1 MPDVTFTFSGDSTSL
16 QNALNEI
23 KGEVGKTKESVQGL
37 AGQFV
42 ASFAA
47 IGAAIAAVK
56 GAFATLG
63 GISAEAARMEQ
74 TGLAFKVMMG
84 DAAAA
89 AEYVAKLRKY
99 AAETPFEFGDIS
111 DAGKTLLSMGT
122 AADKSIEVIRKLG
135 DIASVSGKPL
145 KELAFLYA
153 KVQNSGLSNEVAE
166 SLEMQGVPIRK
177 LIAEMKGIS
186 FEEVFKGISKRQF
199 NLDDLDAAL
208 DKLTGPGGLLENM
221 TKLQSQTFS
230 GALSTLTD
238 GFSALAVEMGTPIN
252 AAILPVLGELTAYVD
267 SLTPTVQ
274 QFAQTLATVFE
285 GAVAVI
291 TPIVSGIGEL
301 VSILGGAETVIAS
314 AAAAMLL
321 YVGNTKTAVTSTV
334 SFRAQLTALGN
345 TIKGLSFSSFVTAY
359 RTALSGLRT
368 AMSATLAGLK
378 VTWSIAW
385 STMATVTRAAMVAV
399 KAAIVS
405 TGIGLIIVG
414 IGEALGALYSWFM
427 GNSEAAE
434 KAAESTRQFEKSL
447 RNLNKQADKV
457 KTYEQYD
464 SFMEQLDERM
474 DDLREERSM
483 AVAKDEDEEVIELLD
498 QQLARLRQRKR
509 HYEETLPIQIEEAIA
524 AERAAEAMRRQQE
537 EAAELERKLAAARD
551 KLNDLY
557 RRQRETERE
566 QYLSGLAPEVQ
577 IQLRLSDATAYGQAR
592 HTIESLRQEMK
603 DISNK
608 SIVTDEDVARYQ
620 LLSST
625 YNKIVELQRRGR
637 EEAERTAEA
646 ERRRAEEAARQEK
659 ARQRAA
665 SDYDMAVKMLQAE
678 IAGNEKRLAVLK
690 QQQRITQLTAEYQR
704 QGLEDAEAR
713 AKRMVALEKQL
724 ERQQEKQREQEER
737 RQQQQGRGRP
747 QGSRTSDSF
756 ASVGGGGRSVVI
768 GGPLISET
776 KKQTRLLEGIGNN
789 TRRPPT
795 IKVSGNVEA
804 VISR

>member
-1 MPDVTFTFSGDSTSL
+1 MPDVTFTFTGDSTSL

-89 AEYVAKLRKY
+89 AEYVDKLRKY

-186 FEEVFKGISKRQF
+186 FEDVFKGISKRQF

-368 AMSATLAGLK
+368 AMSSTLAGLK

-646 ERRRAEEAARQEK
+646 ERRRAEEAARQEQ

-713 AKRMVALEKQL
+713 AKRMVALERQL

>member
-1 MPDVTFTFSGDSTSL
+1 MADVTFTFSGDASSL
-16 QNALNEI
+16 QSALNEI
-23 KGEVGKTKESVQGL
+23 KGEISKTKEAVSTL
-37 AGQFV
+37 AGR
-42 ASFAA
+42 FAMAFTA
-47 IGAAIAAVK
+47 IQGGINAVK
-56 GAFATLG
+56 SAFSTLG
-63 GISAEAARMEQ
+63 GISSEAARMEQ

-89 AEYVAKLRKY
+89 AEYVEKLRVY

-153 KVQNSGLSNEVAE
+153 KVQNSGLTNEVAE

-186 FEEVFKGISKRQF
+186 FADVVKGISKRQF

-238 GFSALAVEMGTPIN
+238 GFSALAVELGTPIN
-252 AAILPVLGELTAYVD
+252 AAILPVLADLTAYVD
-267 SLTPTVQ
+267 SITPAVQ
-274 QFAQTLATVFE
+274 QFGQTLASVFE
-285 GAVAVI
+285 GTVSVI

-301 VSILGGAETVIAS
+301 VSILGGAETVVAAV
-314 AAAAMLL
+314 AAALL
-321 YVGNTKTAVTSTV
+321 MYVGNTKAATVSTV
-334 SFRAQLTALGN
+334 SFRAQMVTLGN
-345 TIKGLSFSSFVTAY
+345 TIKGLSFSSFVSGY
-359 RTALSGLRT
+359 RAALTGLKS
-368 AMSATLAGLK
+368 AMSSTLAGLK

-385 STMATVTRAAMVAV
+385 STMATVTRTAMVAV

-434 KAAESTRQFEKSL
+434 RAAESTRQFEKSL

-474 DDLREERSM
+474 DDLREERRM
-483 AVAKDEDEEVIELLD
+483 AVAKDEDEEVIKLLD
-498 QQLARLRQRKR
+498 QQIARLRQKKR
-509 HYEETLPIQIEEAIA
+509 HYEETLPIQIEEAIE

-577 IQLRLSDATAYGQAR
+577 IQLRLADATAYGQAR
-592 HTIESLRQEMK
+592 HTIESLRQEMEAIMRK
-603 DISNK
+603 PV
-608 SIVTDEDVARYQ
+608 VTEEDAARYQ
-620 LLSST
+620 MLAAT

-637 EEAERTAEA
+637 EEAERTAET
-646 ERRRAEEAARQEK
+646 ERRRAEEAAKQEQ
-659 ARQRAA
+659 ARENAA
-665 SDYDMAVKMLQAE
+665 RDYDMAVKMLQAE
-678 IAGNEKRLAVLK
+678 IAGNERRLEVLK

-704 QGLEDAEAR
+704 QGLSDAEAR

-724 ERQQEKQREQEER
+724 EEMQEKQKEKEQR
-737 RQQQQGRGRP
+737 QQGRSRQ
-747 QGSRTSDSF
+747 QGTRISDSF
-756 ASVGGGGRSVVI
+756 AGVGGGGRSVVI

-776 KKQTRLLEGIGNN
+776 KKQTRLLEDIGNN
-789 TRRPPT
+789 TKRPPT
-795 IKVSGNVEA
+795 VQVSGNVEA

>member
-1 MPDVTFTFSGDSTSL
+1 MSDVTFTFSGDASSL

-89 AEYVAKLRKY
+89 AEYVAKLREY

-186 FEEVFKGISKRQF
+186 FEDVFKGISKRQF

-368 AMSATLAGLK
+368 AMSSTLAGLK

-509 HYEETLPIQIEEAIA
+509 HYEETLPIRIEEAIA

-646 ERRRAEEAARQEK
+646 ERRRAEEAARQEQ

>member
-89 AEYVAKLRKY
+89 AEYVAKLREY

-186 FEEVFKGISKRQF
+186 FEDVFKGISKRQF

-368 AMSATLAGLK
+368 AMSSTLAGLK

-646 ERRRAEEAARQEK
+646 ERRRAEEAARQEQ

>member
-1 MPDVTFTFSGDSTSL
+1 
-16 QNALNEI
+16 
-23 KGEVGKTKESVQGL
+23 
-37 AGQFV
+37 
-42 ASFAA
+42 
-47 IGAAIAAVK
+47 
-56 GAFATLG
+56 
-63 GISAEAARMEQ
+63 
-74 TGLAFKVMMG
+74 
-84 DAAAA
+84 
-89 AEYVAKLRKY
+89 
-99 AAETPFEFGDIS
+99 
-111 DAGKTLLSMGT
+111 
-122 AADKSIEVIRKLG
+122 
-135 DIASVSGKPL
+135 
-145 KELAFLYA
+145 
-153 KVQNSGLSNEVAE
+153 
-166 SLEMQGVPIRK
+166 
-177 LIAEMKGIS
+177 
-186 FEEVFKGISKRQF
+186 
-199 NLDDLDAAL
+199 
-208 DKLTGPGGLLENM
+208 
-221 TKLQSQTFS
+221 
-230 GALSTLTD
+230 
-238 GFSALAVEMGTPIN
+238 
-252 AAILPVLGELTAYVD
+252 
-267 SLTPTVQ
+267 
-274 QFAQTLATVFE
+274 
-285 GAVAVI
+285 
-291 TPIVSGIGEL
+291 
-301 VSILGGAETVIAS
+301 
-314 AAAAMLL
+314 
-321 YVGNTKTAVTSTV
+321 
-334 SFRAQLTALGN
+334 
-345 TIKGLSFSSFVTAY
+345 
-359 RTALSGLRT
+359 
-368 AMSATLAGLK
+368 
-378 VTWSIAW
+378 
-385 STMATVTRAAMVAV
+385 
-399 KAAIVS
+399 
-405 TGIGLIIVG
+405 
-414 IGEALGALYSWFM
+414 
-427 GNSEAAE
+427 
-434 KAAESTRQFEKSL
+434 
-447 RNLNKQADKV
+447 
-457 KTYEQYD
+457 
-464 SFMEQLDERM
+464 
-474 DDLREERSM
+474 M

-646 ERRRAEEAARQEK
+646 ERRRAEEAARQEQ

-713 AKRMVALEKQL
+713 AKRMVALERQL

>member
-1 MPDVTFTFSGDSTSL
+1 MADVSFTFTGDSASL
-16 QNALNEI
+16 QAALNEI

-42 ASFAA
+42 TAFAA
-47 IGAAIAAVK
+47 IGAAIAGVK
-56 GAFATLG
+56 SAFATLG

-89 AEYVAKLRKY
+89 AEYVAKLREY

-122 AADKSIEVIRKLG
+122 NAEKSIEVIRKLG

-186 FEEVFKGISKRQF
+186 FEQVFQGISKRQF

-267 SLTPTVQ
+267 SLTPTIQ
-274 QFAQTLATVFE
+274 QFGQTLATVFE
-285 GAVAVI
+285 GTVAVI
-291 TPIVSGIGEL
+291 SPIVSGIGEL
-301 VSILGGAETVIAS
+301 VSILGGAETVIAA
-314 AAAAMLL
+314 AAAAMLM

-359 RTALSGLRT
+359 RTALSGLKS

-385 STMATVTRAAMVAV
+385 STMAAVTRAAMVAV

-474 DDLREERSM
+474 DDLREERRM
-483 AVAKDEDEEVIELLD
+483 AVAKDEDEEVIKLLD
-498 QQLARLRQRKR
+498 QQISRLRQKKR

-524 AERAAEAMRRQQE
+524 AERAAEAMRKQAE
-537 EAAELERKLAAARD
+537 EAAELERKLQAARE

-557 RRQRETERE
+557 RRQRQTERE

-577 IQLRLSDATAYGQAR
+577 IQLRLADATAYGQTR
-592 HTIESLRQEMK
+592 HTIETLRKEME
-603 DISNK
+603 DIMRK
-608 SIVTDEDVARYQ
+608 PVVTEQDVARYEM
-620 LLSST
+620 LAST
-625 YNKIVELQRRGR
+625 YNKITELQRRGR
-637 EEAERTAEA
+637 EEAERTAET
-646 ERRRAEEAARQEK
+646 ERRRAEEAAKQEQ
-659 ARQRAA
+659 ARQNAA
-665 SDYDMAVKMLQAE
+665 RDYDMAEKMLQAE
-678 IAGNEKRLAVLK
+678 IAGNERRLEVLK

-724 ERQQEKQREQEER
+724 EEAQEKQKQQEQK
-737 RQQQQGRGRP
+737 QQGRSRQ
-747 QGSRTSDSF
+747 QGTRITDSM
-756 ASVGGGGRSVVI
+756 AGVGGGGRSVVI
-768 GGPLISET
+768 GGPLVSET

-789 TRRPPT
+789 TRRGPT
-795 IKVSGNVEA
+795 IQVSGNVEA

>member
-1 MPDVTFTFSGDSTSL
+1 MADVTFTFSGDATDL

-23 KGEVGKTKESVQGL
+23 KGEIGKTKESVKGL
-37 AGQFV
+37 AGQFA

-56 GAFATLG
+56 GAFSTLG

-89 AEYVAKLRKY
+89 AEYVEKLRVY

-122 AADKSIEVIRKLG
+122 AAEKSIEVIRKLG

-186 FEEVFKGISKRQF
+186 FEDVFKGISKRQF

-252 AAILPVLGELTAYVD
+252 AAILPVLADLTAYVD
-267 SLTPTVQ
+267 SLTPTIQ
-274 QFAQTLATVFE
+274 QFGQTLASIFE
-285 GAVAVI
+285 GTVSVI

-301 VSILGGAETVIAS
+301 VSILGGAETVIA
-314 AAAAMLL
+314 AAATAMLM
-321 YVGNTKTAVTSTV
+321 YVGNTKTATTSTV
-334 SFRAQLTALGN
+334 SFRAQLVAMGN
-345 TIKGLSFSSFVTAY
+345 TIKGLSFSSFVTGY
-359 RTALSGLRT
+359 RTALSGLKT
-368 AMSATLAGLK
+368 AMSSTLAGLK
-378 VTWSIAW
+378 ITWSIAW
-385 STMATVTRAAMVAV
+385 STMATVTRTAMVAV

-434 KAAESTRQFEKSL
+434 RAAESTREFEKSL
-447 RNLNKQADKV
+447 RNLNKQAEKV
-457 KTYEQYD
+457 KTHEQYE
-464 SFMEQLDERM
+464 SFMEQLEERM
-474 DDLREERSM
+474 EDLRDQRSM
-483 AVAKDEDEEVIELLD
+483 AVAKDEDEEVIKLLD
-498 QQLARLRQRKR
+498 QQLARLRERKR
-509 HYEETLPIQIEEAIA
+509 NYEETLPKQVEAAQA
-524 AERAAEAMRRQQE
+524 AERAAEALRRQRE
-537 EAAELERKLAAARD
+537 EAAELEKKLAAARE
-551 KLNDLY
+551 KLYDMAQ
-557 RRQRETERE
+557 RQRETERE
-566 QYLSGLAPEVQ
+566 NYLSGLDTNTQ
-577 IQLRLSDATAYGQAR
+577 IELRLADATAYGQAR
-592 HTIESLRQEMK
+592 HTIETLRQEMQ
-603 DISNK
+603 DILNK
-608 SIVTDEDVARYQ
+608 PIITPEDTARYEK
-620 LLSST
+620 LAST

-637 EEAERTAEA
+637 EEAERTAET
-646 ERRRAEEAARQEK
+646 ERRRAEEAAKQEQ

-665 SDYDMAVKMLQAE
+665 SDYDMAVKMLRAE
-678 IAGNEKRLAVLK
+678 IAGNEKRLEVLK

-724 ERQQEKQREQEER
+724 EDMQEKQEKREK
-737 RQQQQGRGRP
+737 QQQGR
-747 QGSRTSDSF
+747 SRQSSTRISDSH

-795 IKVSGNVEA
+795 VQVTGNVEA

>member
-1 MPDVTFTFSGDSTSL
+1 MADVTFTFTGDSTSL

-89 AEYVAKLRKY
+89 AEYVDKLRKY

-186 FEEVFKGISKRQF
+186 FEDVFKGISKRQF

-368 AMSATLAGLK
+368 AMSSTLAGLK

-620 LLSST
+620 LLPST

-646 ERRRAEEAARQEK
+646 ERRRAEEAARQEQ

-747 QGSRTSDSF
+747 QGTRTSDSF

>member
-1 MPDVTFTFSGDSTSL
+1 MADVTFTFSGDASDL

-23 KGEVGKTKESVQGL
+23 KGEIGKTKESVKGL
-37 AGQFV
+37 AGQFT

-47 IGAAIAAVK
+47 IGVAIAAVK
-56 GAFATLG
+56 GAFSTLG

-89 AEYVAKLRKY
+89 AEYVEKLRVY

-122 AADKSIEVIRKLG
+122 AAEKSIEVIRKLG

-186 FEEVFKGISKRQF
+186 FEDVFKGISKRQF

-252 AAILPVLGELTAYVD
+252 AAILPVLADLTAYVD
-267 SLTPTVQ
+267 SLTPTIQ
-274 QFAQTLATVFE
+274 QFGQTLATIFE
-285 GAVAVI
+285 GTVSII

-314 AAAAMLL
+314 AAAAMLM
-321 YVGNTKTAVTSTV
+321 YVGNTKTATTSTV

-345 TIKGLSFSSFVTAY
+345 TIKGLSFSSFVTGY
-359 RTALSGLRT
+359 RTALSGLKT
-368 AMSATLAGLK
+368 AMSSTLAGLK

-385 STMATVTRAAMVAV
+385 STMATVTRTAMVAV

-434 KAAESTRQFEKSL
+434 RAAESTREFEKSL
-447 RNLNKQADKV
+447 RNLNKQAEKV
-457 KTYEQYD
+457 KTHEQYE
-464 SFMEQLDERM
+464 SFMEQLEERM
-474 DDLREERSM
+474 EDLRDQRSM
-483 AVAKDEDEEVIELLD
+483 AVAKDEDEEVIKLLD
-498 QQLARLRQRKR
+498 QQLAQLRERKR
-509 HYEETLPIQIEEAIA
+509 HYEETLPKQVEAAQA
-524 AERAAEAMRRQQE
+524 AERAAEALRRQRE
-537 EAAELERKLAAARD
+537 EAAELEKKLAAARE
-551 KLNDLY
+551 KLYDMAQ
-557 RRQRETERE
+557 RQRETERE
-566 QYLSGLAPEVQ
+566 NYLSGLDTNTQ
-577 IQLRLSDATAYGQAR
+577 IELRLADATAYGQAR
-592 HTIESLRQEMK
+592 HTIDTLRQEMQ
-603 DISNK
+603 DILNK
-608 SIVTDEDVARYQ
+608 PIITPEDTARYEK
-620 LLSST
+620 LAST

-637 EEAERTAEA
+637 EEAERTAET
-646 ERRRAEEAARQEK
+646 ERRRAEEAAKQEQ

-678 IAGNEKRLAVLK
+678 IAGNEKRLEVLK

-724 ERQQEKQREQEER
+724 EQMQEKQEKREK
-737 RQQQQGRGRP
+737 QQQGRNR
-747 QGSRTSDSF
+747 QSSTRITDSY

-795 IKVSGNVEA
+795 VQVTGNVEA

>member
-1 MPDVTFTFSGDSTSL
+1 MSDVTFTFTGDASSL

-89 AEYVAKLRKY
+89 AEYVDKLRKY

-186 FEEVFKGISKRQF
+186 FEDVFKGISKRQF

-274 QFAQTLATVFE
+274 QFAQTLASVFE

-368 AMSATLAGLK
+368 AMSSTFAGLK

-620 LLSST
+620 MLSST

-646 ERRRAEEAARQEK
+646 ERRRAEEAARQEQ

-713 AKRMVALEKQL
+713 AKRMVALERQL

>member
-1 MPDVTFTFSGDSTSL
+1 MADVSFTFTGDSASL
-16 QNALNEI
+16 QAALNEI

-42 ASFAA
+42 TAFAA
-47 IGAAIAAVK
+47 IGAAIAGVK
-56 GAFATLG
+56 SAFATLG

-89 AEYVAKLRKY
+89 AEYVAKLREY

-122 AADKSIEVIRKLG
+122 NAEKSIEVIRKLG

-186 FEEVFKGISKRQF
+186 FEQVFQGISKRQF

-267 SLTPTVQ
+267 SLTPTIQ
-274 QFAQTLATVFE
+274 QFGQTLATVFE
-285 GAVAVI
+285 GTVAVI
-291 TPIVSGIGEL
+291 SPIVSGIGEL
-301 VSILGGAETVIAS
+301 VSILGGAETVIAA
-314 AAAAMLL
+314 AAAAMLM

-359 RTALSGLRT
+359 RTALSGLKS
-368 AMSATLAGLK
+368 AMTATLAGLK

-474 DDLREERSM
+474 DDLREERRM
-483 AVAKDEDEEVIELLD
+483 AVAKDEDEEVIKLLD
-498 QQLARLRQRKR
+498 QQISRLRQKKR

-524 AERAAEAMRRQQE
+524 AERAAEAMRKQAE
-537 EAAELERKLAAARD
+537 EAAELERKLQAARE

-557 RRQRETERE
+557 RRQRQTERE
-566 QYLSGLAPEVQ
+566 QYLSGLAPEVP
-577 IQLRLSDATAYGQAR
+577 IQLRLADATEYGKAR
-592 HTIESLRQEMK
+592 HTIESLRQEMQ
-603 DISNK
+603 DIMSK
-608 SIVTDEDVARYQ
+608 TYVTEADVARYEM
-620 LLSST
+620 LAST
-625 YNKIVELQRRGR
+625 YNKIQELQRRGR

-646 ERRRAEEAARQEK
+646 ERRRAEEAAKQEQ
-659 ARQRAA
+659 ARQNAA
-665 SDYDMAVKMLQAE
+665 RDYDMAVKMLQAE
-678 IAGNEKRLAVLK
+678 IAGNEKRLEVLK

-724 ERQQEKQREQEER
+724 EQMQEKQRDKE
-737 RQQQQGRGRP
+737 QQQQGRSR
-747 QGSRTSDSF
+747 QSGSRITDSN
-756 ASVGGGGRSVVI
+756 ASVGGGGRSIVI
-768 GGPLISET
+768 GGPLITET
-776 KKQTRLLEGIGNN
+776 KKQTRILEGIGNN
-789 TRRPPT
+789 TRRTPT
-795 IKVSGNVEA
+795 IQVTGNVDA
-804 VISR
+804 VIGR

>member
-1 MPDVTFTFSGDSTSL
+1 MADVTFTFTGDSTSL

-56 GAFATLG
+56 GAFASLG

-89 AEYVAKLRKY
+89 AEYVDKLRKY

-186 FEEVFKGISKRQF
+186 FEDVFKGISKRQF

-368 AMSATLAGLK
+368 AMSSTLAGLK

-646 ERRRAEEAARQEK
+646 ERRRAEEAARQEQ

>member
-1 MPDVTFTFSGDSTSL
+1 MPDVTFTFTGDSTSL

-89 AEYVAKLRKY
+89 AEYVDKLRKY

-186 FEEVFKGISKRQF
+186 FEDVFKGISKRQF

-368 AMSATLAGLK
+368 AMSSTLAGLK

-498 QQLARLRQRKR
+498 QQLARLRERKR

-646 ERRRAEEAARQEK
+646 ERRRAEEAARQEQ

-795 IKVSGNVEA
+795 IQVSGNVEA

>member
-1 MPDVTFTFSGDSTSL
+1 MADVSFTFSGDASSL

-23 KGEVGKTKESVQGL
+23 KGEISKTKEAVSSL
-37 AGQFV
+37 AGR
-42 ASFAA
+42 FAMAFTA
-47 IGAAIAAVK
+47 IQGGINAVK
-56 GAFATLG
+56 SAFGTLG

-89 AEYVAKLRKY
+89 AEYVEKLRQY

-122 AADKSIEVIRKLG
+122 AAEKSIEVIRKLG

-186 FEEVFKGISKRQF
+186 FEDVFKGISKRQF

-238 GFSALAVEMGTPIN
+238 GFSALAVELGTPIN
-252 AAILPVLGELTAYVD
+252 AAILPVLADLTAYVD
-267 SLTPTVQ
+267 SLTPTIR
-274 QFAQTLATVFE
+274 QFGQTLATIFE
-285 GAVAVI
+285 GTVSII

-301 VSILGGAETVIAS
+301 VSLLGGAETVIAS
-314 AAAAMLL
+314 AAAAMLM
-321 YVGNTKTAVTSTV
+321 YVGNTKAATTSTV
-334 SFRAQLTALGN
+334 SFRAQLVAMGN
-345 TIKGLSFSSFVTAY
+345 TIKGLSFSSFVTGY
-359 RTALSGLRT
+359 RTALSGLKT
-368 AMSATLAGLK
+368 AMSSTLAGLK

-385 STMATVTRAAMVAV
+385 TTMATVTRTAMVAV

-405 TGIGLIIVG
+405 TGIGLIIVA

-434 KAAESTRQFEKSL
+434 RAAESAREFEKSL
-447 RNLNKQADKV
+447 KNINKQAEKV
-457 KTYEQYD
+457 KTHEQYE
-464 SFMEQLDERM
+464 SFMEQLEERM
-474 DDLREERSM
+474 EDLRDQRSM
-483 AVAKDEDEEVIELLD
+483 AVAKDEDEEVIKLLD
-498 QQLARLRQRKR
+498 QQLERLRERKR
-509 HYEETLPIQIEEAIA
+509 HYEETLPKQVEAAIA
-524 AERAAEAMRRQQE
+524 AERAAEALRRQKE
-537 EAAELERKLAAARD
+537 EAAELERKLAAARE
-551 KLNDLY
+551 KLYDLAQ
-557 RRQRETERE
+557 RQRETERE

-577 IQLRLSDATAYGQAR
+577 IKLRLSDATAYGQTI
-592 HTIESLRQEMK
+592 HTIETLRQEMQ
-603 DISNK
+603 DILNK
-608 SIVTDEDVARYQ
+608 PIITPDDTARYEK
-620 LLSST
+620 LAST

-637 EEAERTAEA
+637 EEAERTAET
-646 ERRRAEEAARQEK
+646 ERRRAEEAAKQEQ
-659 ARQRAA
+659 ARQNAA
-665 SDYDMAVKMLQAE
+665 RDYDMAVKMLQAE
-678 IAGNEKRLAVLK
+678 IAGNEKRLEILK

-724 ERQQEKQREQEER
+724 EDMQEKQEKREK
-737 RQQQQGRGRP
+737 QQQGR
-747 QGSRTSDSF
+747 SRQSGTRITDSY

-776 KKQTRLLEGIGNN
+776 KKQTRLLEGIGAN
-789 TRRPPT
+789 TKRTPT
-795 IKVSGNVEA
+795 IQVTGNVDA

>member
-1 MPDVTFTFSGDSTSL
+1 MPDVTFTFSGDSSSL

-608 SIVTDEDVARYQ
+608 AIVTDEDVARYQ

-646 ERRRAEEAARQEK
+646 ERRRAEEAARQEQ

>member
-1 MPDVTFTFSGDSTSL
+1 MPDVTFTFTGDSTSL

-89 AEYVAKLRKY
+89 AEYVAKLREY

-186 FEEVFKGISKRQF
+186 FEQVFQGISKRQF

-368 AMSATLAGLK
+368 AMSSTLAGLK

-646 ERRRAEEAARQEK
+646 ERRRAEEAARQEQ

-713 AKRMVALEKQL
+713 AKRMVALERQL

>member
-89 AEYVAKLRKY
+89 AEYVDKLRKY

-186 FEEVFKGISKRQF
+186 FEDVFKGISKRQF

-368 AMSATLAGLK
+368 AMSSTLAGLK

-646 ERRRAEEAARQEK
+646 ERRRAEEAARQEQ